1 MKYSLRTNVKRLTGK
16 PHPHRDRQYRFI
28 QRVKAMFRRHG
39 DPVISVDAKKNEL
52 IGNFKNKGKTWCLEP
67 EEVNM
72 LHSCKHVHGESRLT
86 PLSTG

>member
-52 IGNFKNKGKTWCLEP
+52 IGNFKNKGKTWCLY
-67 EEVNM
+67 V
-72 LHSCKHVHGESRLT
+72 
-86 PLSTG
+86 

>member
-72 LHSCKHVHGESRLT
+72 YDFPSDSKGRATLG
-86 PLSTG
+86 